1 MSIWEAINNA
11 RIKKGLSIQKLADE
25 SGVSINTIVGWIYQK
40 NLPNIILLWQIADTL
55 EISMDELIGRKFL
68 SIDK

>member
-11 RIKKGLSIQKLADE
+11 RIKKGLSIQKLADK

-40 NLPNIILLWQIADTL
+40 NLPNILLLWQIADTL